1 MHIAEGV
8 LSLPVLAGCAALSAG
23 CVAMGVRRLDETR
36 MPLAALLGAAFMVAS
51 TLHMP
56 VGVGSVHLILNGL
69 AGLLLGWAV
78 FPLFFVALLLQ
89 AALFSFGGFTV
100 LGANLLIMAAP
111 ALLCHLLL
119 APALRGEPSRHRLLL
134 VGAGC
139 GVIGV
144 GGATVLA
151 ALLLNLSGG
160 SLFDHLVGMLVLS
173 HAPVFVVDALI
184 SALALNLLWRMLP
197 DMTRKLCS

>member
-1 MHIAEGV
+1 M
-8 LSLPVLAGCAALSAG
+8 
-23 CVAMGVRRLDETR
+23 
-36 MPLAALLGAAFMVAS
+36 
-51 TLHMP
+51 
-56 VGVGSVHLILNGL
+56 
-69 AGLLLGWAV
+69 
-78 FPLFFVALLLQ
+78 
-89 AALFSFGGFTV
+89 
-100 LGANLLIMAAP
+100 
-111 ALLCHLLL
+111 
-119 APALRGEPSRHRLLL
+119 LL

-197 DMTRKLCS
+197 DMTRELCP